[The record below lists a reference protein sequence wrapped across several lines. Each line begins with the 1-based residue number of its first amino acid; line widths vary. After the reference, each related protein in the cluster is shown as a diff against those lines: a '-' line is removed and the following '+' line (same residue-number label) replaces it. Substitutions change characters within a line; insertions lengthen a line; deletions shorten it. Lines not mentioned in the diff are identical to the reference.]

1 MLLLTPKAREGRVV
15 TGRTRL
21 TTIEPTETP
30 GHTAGTSRL
39 DESYEALRELIV
51 SGEFP
56 PGSRIIEASIAE
68 RLNVSRR
75 TVQAALTRLQ
85 REGLIQRPGGQRS
98 PYLVAW
104 LTIRGYREVVD
115 ITLAVEC
122 LAARRAAELGE
133 EQRLRL
139 SEELQT
145 INDELLRAS
154 TESPPNIKRI
164 EELDWEF
171 HSHLARA
178 VLGSRLMAI
187 YIAQRPSIELYGRNY
202 CSQLSGTKPTS
213 ASEHLALVEAIERGA
228 GDAADLAMRNNWN
241 NAYERYAKAIKDS
254 GEQGAW

>member
-1 MLLLTPKAREGRVV
+1 M
-15 TGRTRL
+15 
-21 TTIEPTETP
+21 TTTEPSKTP
-30 GHTAGTSRL
+30 GHTAGASRL

-68 RLNVSRR
+68 QLSVSRR

-85 REGLIQRPGGQRS
+85 HEGLIQRPEGQRS

-115 ITLAVEC
+115 IMLAVEC

-133 EQRLRL
+133 QQRLRL
-139 SEELQT
+139 AEELRA

-154 TESPPNIKRI
+154 TEPTPNIKRI

-178 VLGSRLMAI
+178 VLGSRLMTI

-202 CSQLSGTKPTS
+202 CSQMIDTRPAS
-213 ASEHLALVEAIERGA
+213 ASEHRTLIEAIEC
-228 GDAADLAMRNNWN
+228 GDGNASDLAMRNNWN

-254 GEQGAW
+254 AEQGAW